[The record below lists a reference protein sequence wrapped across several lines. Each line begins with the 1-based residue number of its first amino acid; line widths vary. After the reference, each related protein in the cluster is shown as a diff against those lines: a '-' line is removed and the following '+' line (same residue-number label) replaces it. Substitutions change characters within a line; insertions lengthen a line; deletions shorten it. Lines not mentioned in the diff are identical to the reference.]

1 MGLLKTLRSVI
12 AIRRFD
18 FNSRRRRLAK
28 CGDIADVRRLAKRNL
43 PGGVFDYFDGAAE
56 TEWSLANNSAAFE
69 NVHLAPRVLVDVS
82 RIDTRTTVMG
92 QHMPYPFAFS
102 PTGFTRIATSA
113 GELAVARVAAKHGV
127 PYTLSTLGTRS
138 IEEVAAAAAGVTAA
152 RATGATATTGTATT
166 GTATTATAR
175 DTTAAPL
182 WYQLY
187 VWKDRGLSRELV
199 QRAKAAGY
207 KAIMVTVDTAVFGRR
222 DRDVR
227 RGFTLPPKIGLD
239 TFIDGIRH
247 PRWTLD
253 FVTHEPITFSAV
265 AGRGDVDGST
275 AITLSDYVNSQF
287 DASLS
292 WRDLDWVRSEAGL
305 PIMLKGIQ
313 SVEDALR
320 ARDEGVEAIALSNHG
335 GRQYDGSP
343 APIELLPHVMDAV
356 GDGIEVLVDGGVRR
370 GSDVVKACALGAR
383 AVMFGRPY
391 LYGLGAAGEL
401 GVEWVVDYFASGIKR
416 TMALVGATD
425 VAALRS
431 IVKR

>member
-1 MGLLKTLRSVI
+1 MIKTLRSVI
-12 AIRRFD
+12 SLRKFD
-18 FNSRRRRLAK
+18 WNGRRRRLAR
-28 CGDIADVRRLAKRNL
+28 CGNIADVRLLAKRQL

-56 TEWSLANNSAAFE
+56 TEWSMANNSDKFDC
-69 NVHLAPRVLVDVS
+69 VHLHPRVLVDVS
-82 RIDTRTTVMG
+82 KVSAATTVMG
-92 QHMPYPFAFS
+92 QTLPNAYAFS
-102 PTGFTRIATSA
+102 PTGFTRIAGSP
-113 GELAVARVAAKHGV
+113 GELAVAKVAAKHGV

-138 IEEVAAAAAGVTAA
+138 IEEVAAVSNG
-152 RATGATATTGTATT
+152 
-166 GTATTATAR
+166 
-175 DTTAAPL
+175 PL

-227 RGFTLPPKIGLD
+227 RGFTLPPKIGLE

-292 WRDLDWVRSEAGL
+292 WRDLDWVRSESGL

-313 SVEDALR
+313 SVADAKR
-320 ARDEGVEAIALSNHG
+320 AREEGVEAIALSNHG
-335 GRQYDGSP
+335 GRQFDGSP
-343 APIELLPHVMDAV
+343 APIELLPEVVDAV
-356 GDGIEVLVDGGVRR
+356 GDGIEVLIDGGVRR
-370 GSDVVKACALGAR
+370 GSDVVKALALGAR

-391 LYGLGAAGEL
+391 LYGMGAAGEL
-401 GVEWVVDYFASGIKR
+401 GVEWVINYFNSGIAR

-425 VAALRS
+425 VASLRGITCEYDWKAS
-431 IVKR
+431 ARPS

>member
-1 MGLLKTLRSVI
+1 DELV
-12 AIRRFD
+12 
-18 FNSRRRRLAK
+18 
-28 CGDIADVRRLAKRNL
+28 
-43 PGGVFDYFDGAAE
+43 GGV
-56 TEWSLANNSAAFE
+56 L
-69 NVHLAPRVLVDVS
+69 
-82 RIDTRTTVMG
+82 
-92 QHMPYPFAFS
+92 
-102 PTGFTRIATSA
+102 SA
-113 GELAVARVAAKHGV
+113 GPDRLDAAAKHGV

-152 RATGATATTGTATT
+152 GATVATATTGTATT
-166 GTATTATAR
+166 VIAG

-343 APIELLPHVMDAV
+343 APIELLPRVMDAV

>member
-82 RIDTRTTVMG
+82 KIDTRTTVMG

-138 IEEVAAAAAGVTAA
+138 IEEVAAVAAEVTAA
-152 RATGATATTGTATT
+152 RATGATAMT

>member
-1 MGLLKTLRSVI
+1 VAILKTLRSVI
-12 AIRRFD
+12 AIRKFD
-18 FNSRRRRLAK
+18 FNGRRRRLAK
-28 CGDIADVRRLAKRNL
+28 CGNIDDVRRLAKRNL

-56 TEWSLANNSAAFE
+56 TEWSLANNLAAFE
-69 NVHLAPRVLVDVS
+69 NVHLVPRVLVDVS
-82 RIDTRTTVMG
+82 KVDTTTTVMG

-113 GELAVARVAAKHGV
+113 GELAVARVAARHAV

-138 IEEVAAAAAGVTAA
+138 IEEVAAASAS
-152 RATGATATTGTATT
+152 ATTKRGTSES
-166 GTATTATAR
+166 
-175 DTTAAPL
+175 PL

-227 RGFTLPPKIGLD
+227 RGFTLPPKIGLE
-239 TFIDGIRH
+239 TFVDGIRH
-247 PRWTLD
+247 PRWTFD

-292 WRDLDWVRSEAGL
+292 WRDLDWVRSESGL

-313 SVEDALR
+313 SVDDAVR
-320 ARDEGVEAIALSNHG
+320 ARDEGIEAIALSNHG

-343 APIELLPHVMDAV
+343 APIELLPQVMDAV

-401 GVEWVVDYFASGIKR
+401 GVEWVIDYFAAGIKR
-416 TMALVGATD
+416 TMALVGATNL
-425 VAALRS
+425 AALR
-431 IVKR
+431 R

>member
-56 TEWSLANNSAAFE
+56 SEWSLANNSAAFE

-138 IEEVAAAAAGVTAA
+138 IEEVAAVAAGVTAA
-152 RATGATATTGTATT
+152 RATGAT
-166 GTATTATAR
+166 

>member
-1 MGLLKTLRSVI
+1 MIKTLRSVI
-12 AIRRFD
+12 SLRKFD
-18 FNSRRRRLAK
+18 WNGRRRRLAR
-28 CGDIADVRRLAKRNL
+28 CGDISDVRRLAKRQL

-56 TEWSLANNSAAFE
+56 TEWSMANNSAAFDH
-69 NVHLAPRVLVDVS
+69 VHLEPQVLVDVS
-82 RIDTRTTVMG
+82 KVDMSTSVMG
-92 QHMPYPFAFS
+92 QRLAQPYAFA
-102 PTGFTRIATSA
+102 PTGFTRIACSA
-113 GELAVARVAAKHGV
+113 GELAVARVAAKHGI

-138 IEEVAAAAAGVTAA
+138 IEEVAAVSNG
-152 RATGATATTGTATT
+152 
-166 GTATTATAR
+166 
-175 DTTAAPL
+175 PL

-227 RGFTLPPKIGLD
+227 RGFSLPPKIGLD

-253 FVTHEPITFSAV
+253 FITHEPITFSAV
-265 AGRGDVDGST
+265 QGRSDVDGST

-292 WRDLDWVRSEAGL
+292 WRDLDWVRSESGL

-313 SVEDALR
+313 SVADAKR
-320 ARDEGVEAIALSNHG
+320 ARDEGVEAISLSNHG

-343 APIELLPHVMDAV
+343 APIELLPAVMDAV
-356 GDGIEVLVDGGVRR
+356 GDGIEVLIDSGVRR

-401 GVEWVVDYFASGIKR
+401 GVDWVVNYFNAGITR

-425 VAALRS
+425 LASLRGKAS
-431 IVKR
+431 GRK

>member
-82 RIDTRTTVMG
+82 KIDTRTTVMG

-152 RATGATATTGTATT
+152 RATGATATTGTS
-166 GTATTATAR
+166 TTATAR

-199 QRAKAAGY
+199 QRAKSAGY

>member
-1 MGLLKTLRSVI
+1 MGLFATLRSVV
-12 AIRRFD
+12 ALRRFD
-18 FNSRRRRLAK
+18 FNGRRRRLAK
-28 CGDIADVRRLAKRNL
+28 CGDIDDVRRLAKRNL

-56 TEWSLANNSAAFE
+56 TEWSMVNNSAAFE
-69 NVHLAPRVLVDVS
+69 RVHLTPRVLVDVS
-82 RIDTRTTVMG
+82 HIDTSVTVMG
-92 QHMPYPFAFS
+92 TRMPFPFAFS

-113 GELAVARVAAKHGV
+113 GETAVARVAARHGV

-138 IEEVAAAAAGVTAA
+138 IEEVAAARASVTTAA
-152 RATGATATTGTATT
+152 VTGQTAAKQ
-166 GTATTATAR
+166 TATA
-175 DTTAAPL
+175 ASPL

-207 KAIMVTVDTAVFGRR
+207 QAIMVTVDTAVFGRR
-222 DRDVR
+222 NRDVR
-227 RGFTLPPKIGLD
+227 RGFTLPPKIGLE
-239 TFIDGIRH
+239 TFIDGVRH
-247 PRWTLD
+247 PRWTFD
-253 FVTHEPITFSAV
+253 FVSHEPITFSAV
-265 AGRGDVDGST
+265 SGRGDVDGST

-292 WRDLDWVRSEAGL
+292 WRDLDWVRSESGL

-313 SVEDALR
+313 SVEDAVR
-320 ARDEGVEAIALSNHG
+320 ARSEGVEAIALSNHG
-335 GRQYDGSP
+335 GRQFDGSP
-343 APIELLPHVMDAV
+343 APIELLPSVMDAV

-401 GVEWVVDYFASGIKR
+401 GVEWVINYFTAGVKR

-425 VAALRS
+425 VASLRGL
-431 IVKR
+431 VRR

>member
-1 MGLLKTLRSVI
+1 MGLFTTLRSVV
-12 AIRRFD
+12 ALRRFD
-18 FNSRRRRLAK
+18 FNGRRRRLAK
-28 CGDIADVRRLAKRNL
+28 CGDIDDVRRLAKRNL

-56 TEWSLANNSAAFE
+56 TEWSMANNSAAFE
-69 NVHLAPRVLVDVS
+69 RVHLTPRVLVDVS
-82 RIDTRTTVMG
+82 HIDTSVTVMG
-92 QHMPYPFAFS
+92 TRMPFPFAFS

-113 GELAVARVAAKHGV
+113 GETAVARVAARHGV

-138 IEEVAAAAAGVTAA
+138 IEEVAAA
-152 RATGATATTGTATT
+152 RASV
-166 GTATTATAR
+166 
-175 DTTAAPL
+175 TTAAVTGQTAANQTASAASPL

-207 KAIMVTVDTAVFGRR
+207 QAIMVTVDTAVFGRR
-222 DRDVR
+222 NRDVR
-227 RGFTLPPKIGLD
+227 RGFTLPPKIGLE
-239 TFIDGIRH
+239 TFIDGVRH
-247 PRWTLD
+247 PRWTFD

-265 AGRGDVDGST
+265 SGRGDVDGST

-292 WRDLDWVRSEAGL
+292 WRDLDWVRSESGL

-313 SVEDALR
+313 SVEDAVR
-320 ARDEGVEAIALSNHG
+320 ARSEGVEAIALSNHG
-335 GRQYDGSP
+335 GRQFDGSP
-343 APIELLPHVMDAV
+343 APIELLPSVMDAV

-401 GVEWVVDYFASGIKR
+401 GVEWVINYFTAGVKR

-425 VAALRS
+425 VASLRGL
-431 IVKR
+431 VRR

>member
-1 MGLLKTLRSVI
+1 VSILKTLRSVI
-12 AIRRFD
+12 AIRKFD
-18 FNSRRRRLAK
+18 FNGRRRRLAK
-28 CGDIADVRRLAKRNL
+28 CGNIDDVRRLAKRNL

-56 TEWSLANNSAAFE
+56 TEWSLGNNSAAFE
-69 NVHLAPRVLVDVS
+69 NVHLVPRVLVDVS
-82 RIDTRTTVMG
+82 KVDTTTTVMG

-113 GELAVARVAAKHGV
+113 GELAVARVAAKHAV

-138 IEEVAAAAAGVTAA
+138 IEEVAAASAS
-152 RATGATATTGTATT
+152 ATTKSGTSES
-166 GTATTATAR
+166 
-175 DTTAAPL
+175 PL

-227 RGFTLPPKIGLD
+227 RGFTLPPKIGLE

-247 PRWTLD
+247 PRWTFD

-292 WRDLDWVRSEAGL
+292 WRDLDWVRSESGL

-313 SVEDALR
+313 SVDDAVR
-320 ARDEGVEAIALSNHG
+320 ARDEGIEAIALSNHG

-343 APIELLPHVMDAV
+343 APIELLPQVMDAV
-356 GDGIEVLVDGGVRR
+356 GEGIEVLVDGGVRR

-401 GVEWVVDYFASGIKR
+401 GVEWVIDYFAAGIKR

-425 VAALRS
+425 LAALR
-431 IVKR
+431 R

>member
-1 MGLLKTLRSVI
+1 
-12 AIRRFD
+12 
-18 FNSRRRRLAK
+18 
-28 CGDIADVRRLAKRNL
+28 VRRLAKRNL

-56 TEWSLANNSAAFE
+56 TEWSMANNSAAFE
-69 NVHLAPRVLVDVS
+69 RVHLTPRVLVDVS
-82 RIDTRTTVMG
+82 QIDTSVTVMG
-92 QHMPYPFAFS
+92 TRMPFPFAFS

-113 GELAVARVAAKHGV
+113 GETAVARVAARYGV

-138 IEEVAAAAAGVTAA
+138 IEEVAAARASVATGGTAA
-152 RATGATATTGTATT
+152 STS
-166 GTATTATAR
+166 
-175 DTTAAPL
+175 PL

-207 KAIMVTVDTAVFGRR
+207 QAIMVTVDTAVFGRR

-227 RGFTLPPKIGLD
+227 RGFTLPPKIGLE
-239 TFIDGIRH
+239 TFIDGVRH

-253 FVTHEPITFSAV
+253 FITHEPITFSAV
-265 AGRGDVDGST
+265 SGRGDVDGST

-292 WRDLDWVRSEAGL
+292 WRDLDWVRSESGL

-313 SVEDALR
+313 SVDDAVR
-320 ARDEGVEAIALSNHG
+320 ARSEGVEAIALSNHG

-343 APIELLPHVMDAV
+343 APIELLPSVMDAV

-401 GVEWVVDYFASGIKR
+401 GVEWVINYFTAGVKR

-425 VAALRS
+425 VASLRGL
-431 IVKR
+431 VCR

>member
-1 MGLLKTLRSVI
+1 MIKTLRSVI
-12 AIRRFD
+12 SLRKFD
-18 FNSRRRRLAK
+18 WNGRRRRLAR
-28 CGDIADVRRLAKRNL
+28 CGNIADVRLLAKRQL

-56 TEWSLANNSAAFE
+56 TEWSMANNSDKFDC
-69 NVHLAPRVLVDVS
+69 VHLHPRVLVDVS
-82 RIDTRTTVMG
+82 KVSAATTVMG
-92 QHMPYPFAFS
+92 QTLPNAYAFS
-102 PTGFTRIATSA
+102 PTGFTRIAGSP
-113 GELAVARVAAKHGV
+113 GELAVAKVAAKHGV

-138 IEEVAAAAAGVTAA
+138 IEEVAAVSNG
-152 RATGATATTGTATT
+152 
-166 GTATTATAR
+166 
-175 DTTAAPL
+175 PL

-227 RGFTLPPKIGLD
+227 RGFTLPPKIGLE

-265 AGRGDVDGST
+265 AGRGDMDGST

-292 WRDLDWVRSEAGL
+292 WRDLDWVRSESGL

-313 SVEDALR
+313 SVADAKR
-320 ARDEGVEAIALSNHG
+320 AREEEVEAIALSNHG
-335 GRQYDGSP
+335 GRQFDGSP
-343 APIELLPHVMDAV
+343 APIELLPEVVDAV
-356 GDGIEVLVDGGVRR
+356 GDGIEVLIDGGVRR
-370 GSDVVKACALGAR
+370 GSDVVKALALGAR

-391 LYGLGAAGEL
+391 LYGMGAAGEL
-401 GVEWVVDYFASGIKR
+401 GVEWVINYFNSGIAR

-425 VAALRS
+425 VASLRGITCEFDWKAS
-431 IVKR
+431 ARPS

>member
-152 RATGATATTGTATT
+152 RATGAT
-166 GTATTATAR
+166 

-356 GDGIEVLVDGGVRR
+356 GAGIEVLVDGGVRR

-425 VAALRS
+425 IAALRS

>member
-82 RIDTRTTVMG
+82 KIDTRTTVMG

-152 RATGATATTGTATT
+152 RATGATATTAIAG
-166 GTATTATAR
+166 